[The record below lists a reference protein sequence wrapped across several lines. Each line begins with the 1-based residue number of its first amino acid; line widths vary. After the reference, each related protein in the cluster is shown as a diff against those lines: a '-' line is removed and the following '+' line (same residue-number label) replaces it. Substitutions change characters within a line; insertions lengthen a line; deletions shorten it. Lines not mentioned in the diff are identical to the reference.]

1 MTRLSSLALL
11 VVSSVC
17 VSSFFPAPAQ
27 RPVPRGV
34 YHRNEEPPFEIWIPR
49 GLTERKQDAASLKV
63 DVLFCGRTSGAHQ
76 IGFRFT
82 SAYPDLPTFVTAV
95 KNSLDSQFTRCTV
108 EVHSDE
114 KSGGRNAVIIH
125 AKDLEGDSRL
135 QGQELLRAGILLSG
149 ETIFT
154 IGMFLDKGNTERAF
168 EQLRWMMST
177 LKRPGEKGLDPYLQP
192 RRMDRATGLS
202 FRPPRGFDPIEKAED
217 ANPVFTAENREA
229 GMRFSLHPSDRTAI
243 EKVLR
248 DRGKGLDRSGRSR
261 TFPHAGS
268 CRLVGAIYREPKD
281 STWGRVIV
289 AAKFEKSGRCFA
301 LEVAGPLEARESLIR
316 TAELA
321 GMGLDHVDLV
331 AARAAVDQAAP
342 ALEAARRN
350 RKTDQVK
357 AELEVLA
364 RYPFLEKAA
373 SGMARCITQ
382 VDDRSTQVQVAKAL
396 AGADTDT
403 ILPDLIK
410 DIRHFQSKKR
420 HDVVAALLTALGSVQ
435 GPRAVPVLFKF
446 ARRGTGIE
454 AAAAVRALGHYEIK
468 KDRVVKDVISLM
480 RKAESAAR
488 KADHQARERWL
499 EVGPAFREALKRL
512 TGRRFTDAAQ
522 AEAWLRS
529 R

>member
-1 MTRLSSLALL
+1 
-11 VVSSVC
+11 
-17 VSSFFPAPAQ
+17 
-27 RPVPRGV
+27 
-34 YHRNEEPPFEIWIPR
+34 
-49 GLTERKQDAASLKV
+49 
-63 DVLFCGRTSGAHQ
+63 
-76 IGFRFT
+76 
-82 SAYPDLPTFVTAV
+82 
-95 KNSLDSQFTRCTV
+95 
-108 EVHSDE
+108 
-114 KSGGRNAVIIH
+114 
-125 AKDLEGDSRL
+125 
-135 QGQELLRAGILLSG
+135 
-149 ETIFT
+149 
-154 IGMFLDKGNTERAF
+154 
-168 EQLRWMMST
+168 
-177 LKRPGEKGLDPYLQP
+177 
-192 RRMDRATGLS
+192 
-202 FRPPRGFDPIEKAED
+202 
-217 ANPVFTAENREA
+217 
-229 GMRFSLHPSDRTAI
+229 
-243 EKVLR
+243 
-248 DRGKGLDRSGRSR
+248 
-261 TFPHAGS
+261 
-268 CRLVGAIYREPKD
+268 
-281 STWGRVIV
+281 
-289 AAKFEKSGRCFA
+289 
-301 LEVAGPLEARESLIR
+301 
-316 TAELA
+316 
-321 GMGLDHVDLV
+321 V

-342 ALEAARRN
+342 ALEAARKN